1 MYYVTKTMEI
11 SGAHN
16 LCLPYESKCTNLHGH
31 NWTISVHCKSEKL
44 NHEGMVIDFTRIK
57 KLVSDTLDHQ
67 YLNEILDFNP
77 TAENMAKWICD
88 RVPFCYQV
96 DIQESSG
103 NIATYVKEED

>member
-1 MYYVTKTMEI
+1 MYYVAKTMEI
-11 SGAHN
+11 SGAHHLN
-16 LCLPYESKCTNLHGH
+16 LPYESKCTNLHGH
-31 NWTISVHCKSEKL
+31 NWLITVHCKSTEL

-57 KLVSDTLDHQ
+57 KLVSDKLDHQ